1 MMELRTE
8 YALQAENRLRR
19 FRAEFGVRYA
29 PVDCFQLV
37 KDLAASDKIALEW
50 ETTRML
56 SEKTDASAFY
66 FAPVRTYLI
75 ISRDPPW
82 DWKKTSAARRCNFTM
97 AHELGH
103 IFCGHLLV
111 PREMKSD
118 PTARMEELE
127 ADAFAAG
134 LLMPAE
140 ILGQFCSVKEAA
152 DALWVSESAVRRRL
166 AETGVRYTRHV
177 CPQCGTGGLPPAA
190 RYCRK
195 CGLKLHPDPNP
206 AEAPEIAWLPPAL
219 KTCVVCGSKKP
230 ALAGGIC
237 PYCEMPRRNR
247 CLPEYDQPQH
257 AVPAD
262 ALYCP
267 VCGAETLYREYLRE

>member
-1 MMELRTE
+1 MTELRTG
-8 YALQAENRLRR
+8 YAQLAEIRLRR
-19 FRAEFGVRYA
+19 FRAEFGVHYA
-29 PVDCFQLV
+29 PVDCFRLV
-37 KDLAASDKIALEW
+37 KELAASGKIHLEW
-50 ETTRML
+50 QTTRML
-56 SEKTDASAFY
+56 SDKTDAQATY
-66 FAPVRTYLI
+66 FEPIQTYLI
-75 ISRDPPW
+75 ISREPPW
-82 DWKKTSAARRCNFTM
+82 EWKKTSAKRRCNFTM

-103 IFCGHLLV
+103 IFCRHLQV
-111 PREMKSD
+111 PKEMKT
-118 PTARMEELE
+118 PATVRMEDLE
-127 ADAFAAG
+127 ADAFAAA

-140 ILGQFCSVKEAA
+140 ILGRFSSVTEAA

-166 AETGVRYTRHV
+166 AETGVRYNRRV
-177 CPQCGTGGLPPAA
+177 CPQCGSEGLPPAA

-195 CGLKLHPDPNP
+195 CGLKLQPEPNRE
-206 AEAPEIAWLPPAL
+206 EAPEITWAPPPL

-257 AVPAD
+257 VVPAD